1 MGFARTPLHS
11 SDKRTGTMK
20 RSTSRI
26 LTTHVGS
33 LIRPQ
38 PLQDFLRLK
47 QAGKPFDQAAY
58 DKCLSDAVGEVV
70 RRQAEA
76 GIDVISDGEFGK
88 SISWSQ
94 YVLERLSGFERRPV
108 KPGANPFQ
116 RGADRERFAAFY
128 AELDAHEEIATRTDS
143 VCVGPIT
150 YTGQKELARDIDNFK
165 SALKGV
171 KVEEAFLPVAA
182 PASVIPDRKNEYY
195 KTDEECLHAIGQA
208 MHTEYKMIVDAG
220 FVLQLDDARAAVT
233 YDRMVPP
240 GSFADY
246 RKWVAM
252 HMEVL
257 NQAIAGLPPERIR
270 YHVCWGSWPGP
281 HTTDVPL
288 KDIVDLILS
297 VNVGAYVIEGANP
310 RHEHEWKVWQD
321 VKLPAGRVLIP
332 GVISHATN
340 VVEHP
345 ELIAERIGRYARLVG
360 RDNVMAGTDCG
371 FAQGPFYRRVHP
383 SIMWAKLEAL
393 TEGARLATKELW
405 R

>member
-1 MGFARTPLHS
+1 
-11 SDKRTGTMK
+11 MK
-20 RSTSRI
+20 RSVDRI

-38 PLQDFLRLK
+38 PLQEFLRAK
-47 QAGKPFDQAAY
+47 QASKPFDLQAY
-58 DKCLSDAVGEVV
+58 DHCLSRSVADVV

-76 GIDVISDGEFGK
+76 GVDVISDGEFGK

-108 KPGANPFQ
+108 RPGGNPFQ
-116 RGADRERFAAFY
+116 RGADRERFAEFY
-128 AELDAHEEIATRTDS
+128 AELDAHEEVATRTDS
-143 VCVGPIT
+143 VCVGPIN
-150 YTGQKELARDIDNFK
+150 YTGQAELQRDIENFK
-165 SALKGV
+165 AALNGV
-171 KVEEAFLPVAA
+171 NVEEAFLPVAA

-195 KTDEECLHAIGQA
+195 KNDEECLFAIGAA
-208 MHTEYKMIVDAG
+208 MRTEYKMIVDAG
-220 FVLQLDDARAAVT
+220 FLLQLDDARAAVT

-240 GSFADY
+240 AAFADY
-246 RKWVAM
+246 RKWVDV

-257 NQAIAGLPPERIR
+257 NRAIEGLPPERIR

-288 KDIVDLILS
+288 KEIVDLILK
-297 VNVGAYVIEGANP
+297 VKVGAYVIEGANP
-310 RHEHEWKVWQD
+310 RHEHEWKVWKD
-321 VKLPAGRVLIP
+321 VKLPDGKVLIP

-345 ELIAERIGRYARLVG
+345 ELVAERIGRYARLVG
-360 RDNVMAGTDCG
+360 RENVLAGTDCG

-393 TEGARLATKELW
+393 AQGARLASKELW
-405 R
+405 S